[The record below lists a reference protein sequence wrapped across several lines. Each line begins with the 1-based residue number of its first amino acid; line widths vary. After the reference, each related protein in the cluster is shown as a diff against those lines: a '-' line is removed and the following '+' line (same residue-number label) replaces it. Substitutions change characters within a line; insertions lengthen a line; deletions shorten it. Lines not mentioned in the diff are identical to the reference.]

1 MLCCTIALGMWR
13 CSGNRLQVTDH
24 NAANYRWPRS
34 RIVRPGRYALGCLT
48 TPCQTLPSKYK
59 RAPVMNVRTLTIAR
73 RAGLGFTLISLLV
86 ALLGWFALVQMSTI
100 RQSEVAVETNWLPSM
115 RVVNDI
121 REIMLRIRTISLRM
135 ALDTDPASIP
145 TYRGQLDVRLG
156 DLNKKLDILK
166 TFVDTPEESSLTEQF
181 LVTMGQYRSA
191 LDRSFVLATQGDSA
205 GLNKLLLIDMKQI
218 VDGSGK
224 QLNDLADFYVTKV
237 DAEGKSAEAQY
248 SKSRDIVIA
257 FVLLAALCTIG
268 LALWLTRSIVRP
280 LQRAVN
286 AAEQVAQ
293 GDLTHT
299 IEVDGDDE
307 VTRLLRAL
315 ATMQVNLR
323 DAMRHIGSSATQL
336 ASAATELNSVTEDSY
351 RGLHQ
356 QNAEIDQAAT
366 AINEMTSAVEE
377 VARNAVST
385 SDASSQSSTSAQAGQ
400 TRVIETVQS
409 IQTLT
414 DNVQSTSAL
423 VQNLA
428 NQSQDIGKVLDVIR
442 SIAEQTN
449 LLALNAAIEAARAGE
464 SGRGFAVVA
473 DEVRALAHRT
483 QQSTL
488 EIDSM
493 VSAMRSGS
501 AQALDSMNISR
512 DRADSTLSLAKG
524 AGESLSEI
532 TASINQI
539 SERNLVIASAAEEQ
553 AQVSREVDRNI
564 VNIRDLSMQSTQG
577 ANQISA
583 SSHELSRLAADL
595 NQVVSRFKV

>member
-1 MLCCTIALGMWR
+1 MVG
-13 CSGNRLQVTDH
+13 H
-24 NAANYRWPRS
+24 
-34 RIVRPGRYALGCLT
+34 GRYAGGCLT
-48 TPCQTLPSKYK
+48 TSRQTLPSKYK
-59 RAPVMNVRTLTIAR
+59 RALAMNLRKLTIAR

-86 ALLGWFALVQMSTI
+86 ALLGWFALAQMSTI

-156 DLNKKLDILK
+156 DLNKKLDTLK
-166 TFVDTPEESSLTEQF
+166 TFVDTPEEKTLNDQF
-181 LVTMGQYRSA
+181 LVTMGQYRTA
-191 LDRSFVLATQGDSA
+191 LDRSFVLAGQGDSA

-248 SKSRDIVIA
+248 DKSRNIVII
-257 FVLLAALCTIG
+257 FVALAALCTIG
-268 LALWLTRSIVRP
+268 LALWLTRSIVSP
-280 LQRAVN
+280 LQRAVT
-286 AAEQVAQ
+286 AAEQVAA
-293 GDLTHT
+293 GDLTHS
-299 IEVDGDDE
+299 IEVDGEDE

-315 ATMQVNLR
+315 ALMQGNLR

-351 RGLHQ
+351 RGLNQ

-385 SDASSQSSTSAQAGQ
+385 SDASSQSSNSAQAGQ

-409 IQTLT
+409 IEILT
-414 DNVQSTSAL
+414 DNVQATSTL

-493 VSAMRSGS
+493 VNAMRSGS
-501 AQALDSMNISR
+501 AQALESMNTSR
-512 DRADSTLSLAKG
+512 ERASSTLSLAKG

-532 TASINQI
+532 TSSINQI

-595 NQVVSRFKV
+595 NQVVLRFKV

>member
-1 MLCCTIALGMWR
+1 
-13 CSGNRLQVTDH
+13 
-24 NAANYRWPRS
+24 
-34 RIVRPGRYALGCLT
+34 
-48 TPCQTLPSKYK
+48 
-59 RAPVMNVRTLTIAR
+59 MNLRKLTIAR

-86 ALLGWFALVQMSTI
+86 AVLGWFALVQMSAI
-100 RQSEVAVETNWLPSM
+100 RQSEVEVETNWLPSM

-121 REIMLRIRTISLRM
+121 REIMLRVRTISLRM
-135 ALDTDPASIP
+135 ALDNDPKNVP
-145 TYRGQLDVRLG
+145 TYRSQLDVRNQ
-156 DLNKKLDILK
+156 DLAKKLAILDK
-166 TFVDTPEESSLTEQF
+166 FVDTPEERALSDQFRVSLAEYQKA
-181 LVTMGQYRSA
+181 MDQ
-191 LDRSFVLATQGDSA
+191 SFVLAGQNDTA
-205 GLNKLLLIDMKQI
+205 ALNKLLLVDMKQI

-224 QLNDLADFYVTKV
+224 QLNDLADFYAARV
-237 DAEGKSAEAQY
+237 DEEGKAAESQY
-248 SKSRDIVIA
+248 NTSREIVLI
-257 FVLLAALCTIG
+257 FVVLAALATIG

-280 LQRAVN
+280 LERAVL
-286 AAEQVAQ
+286 AAEYVAQ
-293 GDLTHT
+293 GDLTHD
-299 IEVDGDDE
+299 IVADGEDE

-315 ATMQVNLR
+315 GTMQDNLR
-323 DAMRHIGSSATQL
+323 TAMRHIGSSASQL

-385 SDASSQSSTSAQAGQ
+385 SDASNHSSASAQAGQ

-414 DNVQSTSAL
+414 ENVHATSAL

-428 NQSQDIGKVLDVIR
+428 DQSQDIGKVLDVIR

-493 VSAMRSGS
+493 VNAMRSGS
-501 AQALDSMNISR
+501 AQALESMNTSR
-512 DRADSTLSLAKG
+512 DRAGSTLVLAQG
-524 AGESLSEI
+524 AGESLTEI
-532 TASINQI
+532 TSSINQI

-553 AQVSREVDRNI
+553 AQVAREVDRNI
-564 VNIRDLSMQSTQG
+564 VNIRDLSTQSTEG

-595 NQVVSRFKV
+595 NQVVARFKV

>member
-1 MLCCTIALGMWR
+1 
-13 CSGNRLQVTDH
+13 
-24 NAANYRWPRS
+24 
-34 RIVRPGRYALGCLT
+34 
-48 TPCQTLPSKYK
+48 
-59 RAPVMNVRTLTIAR
+59 MNLRNLTIAR

-86 ALLGWFALVQMSTI
+86 ALLGWFAMVQMSTI

-115 RVVNDI
+115 RVINDV

-135 ALDTDPASIP
+135 ALDPDPKNIA
-145 TYRGQLDVRLG
+145 TYRSQLDVRNQ
-156 DLNKKLDILK
+156 DLSKKLDIFAS
-166 TFVDTPEESSLTEQF
+166 FVDTPEEKVLSDQF
-181 LVTMGQYRSA
+181 RVTLGEYQKA
-191 LDRSFVLATQGDSA
+191 LDKSFVIAAQNDRDA
-205 GLNKLLLIDMKQI
+205 LNKLLLVDMKTI

-224 QLNDLADFYVTKV
+224 QLADLSEFYAQHV
-237 DAEGKSAEAQY
+237 DAEGKAAEAQY
-248 SKSRDIVIA
+248 DKSRNIVFIFVVIA
-257 FVLLAALCTIG
+257 GLGTIA
-268 LALWLTRSIVRP
+268 LALLLTRSIVRP
-280 LQRAVN
+280 LEVAVT
-286 AAEQVAQ
+286 AAENVAN
-293 GDLTHT
+293 GDLTQRIT
-299 IEVDGDDE
+299 VDGSDE
-307 VTRLLRAL
+307 VTRLLAAL
-315 ATMQVNLR
+315 DKMQGNLR
-323 DAMRHIGSSATQL
+323 SAMQHIGSSATQL

-385 SDASSQSSTSAQAGQ
+385 SDASNNSNRSALAGQ
-400 TRVIETVQS
+400 ARVVETVQS

-414 DNVQSTSAL
+414 DNVQATSTL
-423 VQNLA
+423 VQSLA
-428 NQSQDIGKVLDVIR
+428 DQSQDIGKVLDVIR

-488 EIDSM
+488 EIDKM

-501 AQALDSMNISR
+501 AQALESMLTSSE
-512 DRADSTLSLAKG
+512 RANETLTLAQG
-524 AGESLSEI
+524 AGASLTDI
-532 TASINQI
+532 TSSINQI

-553 AQVSREVDRNI
+553 AQVAREVDRNI

-583 SSHELSRLAADL
+583 SSNELSRLAGDL
-595 NQVVSRFKV
+595 NQVVARFKV

>member
-1 MLCCTIALGMWR
+1 
-13 CSGNRLQVTDH
+13 
-24 NAANYRWPRS
+24 
-34 RIVRPGRYALGCLT
+34 
-48 TPCQTLPSKYK
+48 
-59 RAPVMNVRTLTIAR
+59 MNLRKLTIAR

-86 ALLGWFALVQMSTI
+86 ALLGRFALAQMSTI

-156 DLNKKLDILK
+156 DLNKKLDALK
-166 TFVDTPEESSLTEQF
+166 VFVDTPEEKTLTDQF
-181 LVTMGQYRSA
+181 LVTMGQYRTA
-191 LDRSFVLATQGDSA
+191 LDRSFVLAGQGDSA

-248 SKSRDIVIA
+248 DKSRDIVII
-257 FVLLAALCTIG
+257 FVALAALCTIG
-268 LALWLTRSIVRP
+268 LALWLTRSIVSP
-280 LQRAVN
+280 LQRAVT
-286 AAEQVAQ
+286 AAEQVAA
-293 GDLTHT
+293 GDLTHS
-299 IEVDGDDE
+299 IEVDGEDE

-315 ATMQVNLR
+315 ALMQGNLR

-351 RGLHQ
+351 RGLNQ

-385 SDASSQSSTSAQAGQ
+385 SDASSQSSNSAQAGQ

-409 IQTLT
+409 IEILT
-414 DNVQSTSAL
+414 DNVQATSTL

-493 VSAMRSGS
+493 VNAMRSGS
-501 AQALDSMNISR
+501 AQALESMNTSR
-512 DRADSTLSLAKG
+512 ERASSTLSLAKG

-532 TASINQI
+532 TSSINQI

-595 NQVVSRFKV
+595 NQVVLRFKV

>member
-1 MLCCTIALGMWR
+1 MVEQR
-13 CSGNRLQVTDH
+13 
-24 NAANYRWPRS
+24 
-34 RIVRPGRYALGCLT
+34 RYAGGCLT
-48 TPCQTLPSKYK
+48 TPRPTPPSKYK
-59 RAPVMNVRTLTIAR
+59 RALVMNLRKLTIAR

-86 ALLGWFALVQMSTI
+86 ALLGWFALAQMSTI

-115 RVVNDI
+115 RVVGDI

-145 TYRGQLDVRLG
+145 TYRGQMDVRLG
-156 DLNKKLDILK
+156 DLGKKLDVLK
-166 TFVDTPEESSLTEQF
+166 TFVDTPEEKTLTDQF
-181 LVTMGQYRSA
+181 MVTMGQYRSA
-191 LDRSFVLATQGDSA
+191 LDRSFVLAGQGDSA
-205 GLNKLLLIDMKQI
+205 GLNKLLLVDMKQI

-248 SKSRDIVIA
+248 TKSRDIVIA
-257 FVLLAALCTIG
+257 FVVLAALCTIG

-280 LQRAVN
+280 LQRAVT
-286 AAEQVAQ
+286 AAEQVAN

-299 IEVDGDDE
+299 IEVDGEDE

-315 ATMQVNLR
+315 AMMQVNLR
-323 DAMRHIGSSATQL
+323 EAMRHIGSSATQL

-351 RGLHQ
+351 RGLNQ

-385 SDASSQSSTSAQAGQ
+385 SDASSQSSTSARAGQ
-400 TRVIETVQS
+400 ARVIETVQS

-414 DNVQSTSAL
+414 DNVQATSTL

-493 VSAMRSGS
+493 VGAMRSGS
-501 AQALDSMNISR
+501 AQALDSMNTSR
-512 DRADSTLSLAKG
+512 DRADSTLALAKG

-532 TASINQI
+532 TSSINQI